1 MEHAAGLFSIG
12 FLPLFWS
19 AAHYFTHTF
28 DLLPNSDVSEI
39 SIALNYLLYIVL
51 YAQVFRLHRRGL
63 VKGRWRGIAVPLLA
77 AFGSLIVL
85 LGSLQNALFP
95 LYAGFCLLVILA
107 AFLYYQ
113 KRHRE

>member
-1 MEHAAGLFSIG
+1 M
-12 FLPLFWS
+12 
-19 AAHYFTHTF
+19 
-28 DLLPNSDVSEI
+28 PNSDVSEI
-39 SIALNYLLYIVL
+39 SIALNYLLYTVL
-51 YAQVFRLHRRGL
+51 YAQVFRLYRRGL
-63 VKGRWRGIAVPLLA
+63 IKSRWRGIIVPLF
-77 AFGSLIVL
+77 AFLGSLIVL